1 MNLCN
6 LSNVYHYDIIL
17 IHTIMEKISK
27 PQSGYRMLLVVLL
40 TLALAIFA
48 FTGKALLLAF
58 PLSLA
63 FFLLLPGF
71 FIVEPNKAMVLLL
84 FGSYKGTVKAD
95 GFFWVNPF
103 MTKKKISLRVRNFE
117 NKPLKVNDKIGNP
130 VMVGTIVVWQ
140 VEDTFKASF
149 DVDDYENF
157 VHLQADA
164 AVRKMAGT
172 YPYDNFEDEHAE
184 VTLRSGVEDVNR
196 SLEDEISDRLQHAG
210 INVIEARIS
219 HLAYSSEIASA
230 MLQRQQATAIVA
242 ARRMIVDGA
251 VGMVE
256 MALEDLKI
264 KGIIDFENEK
274 KAAMVSN
281 LMVVLCSDKNASP
294 VVNVGTLNP

>member
-1 MNLCN
+1 
-6 LSNVYHYDIIL
+6 
-17 IHTIMEKISK
+17 
-27 PQSGYRMLLVVLL
+27 
-40 TLALAIFA
+40 
-48 FTGKALLLAF
+48 
-58 PLSLA
+58 
-63 FFLLLPGF
+63 
-71 FIVEPNKAMVLLL
+71 MVLLL
-84 FGSYKGTVKAD
+84 FGSYKGTVKSD
-95 GFFWVNPF
+95 GFFWVIPF

-140 VEDTFKASF
+140 VADTFKASF

-184 VTLRSGVEDVNR
+184 VTLRSGVEDVNK
-196 SLEDEISDRLQHAG
+196 SLEDEISARLQHAG
-210 INVIEARIS
+210 IKVIEARIS

-264 KGIIDFENEK
+264 KGIIDFEDEK

-294 VVNVGTLNP
+294 VVNVGTLNQ

>member
-1 MNLCN
+1 
-6 LSNVYHYDIIL
+6 
-17 IHTIMEKISK
+17 MEKVIK
-27 PQSGYRMLLVVLL
+27 PQSGYLLILVALGILVL
-40 TLALAIFA
+40 TIVAFAAKAFIFA
-48 FTGKALLLAF
+48 LPAALM
-58 PLSLA
+58 
-63 FFLLLPGF
+63 FFLILPGF

-103 MTKKKISLRVRNFE
+103 MSKKKISLRVRNFE

-184 VTLRSGVEDVNR
+184 ITLRSGVEDVNK

-210 INVIEARIS
+210 IKVIEARIS

-264 KGIIDFENEK
+264 KGIIDFEDEK

>member
-1 MNLCN
+1 MG
-6 LSNVYHYDIIL
+6 D
-17 IHTIMEKISK
+17 
-27 PQSGYRMLLVVLL
+27 
-40 TLALAIFA
+40 
-48 FTGKALLLAF
+48 
-58 PLSLA
+58 SLY
-63 FFLLLPGF
+63 
-71 FIVEPNKAMVLLL
+71 EQE
-84 FGSYKGTVKAD
+84 
-95 GFFWVNPF
+95 
-103 MTKKKISLRVRNFE
+103 KISLRVRNFE

-140 VEDTFKASF
+140 VADTFKASF

-172 YPYDNFEDEHAE
+172 YPYDNFEDAHAE
-184 VTLRSGVEDVNR
+184 ITLRSGVEDVNK

-210 INVIEARIS
+210 IKVIEARIS

-264 KGIIDFENEK
+264 KGIIDFEDEK

-294 VVNVGTLNP
+294 VVNVGTLNQ

>member
-1 MNLCN
+1 
-6 LSNVYHYDIIL
+6 
-17 IHTIMEKISK
+17 MEKVVK
-27 PQSGYRMLLVVLL
+27 PQSGYLFILVALGL
-40 TLALAIFA
+40 LALTIFA
-48 FTGKALLLAF
+48 FAVKAFLLAF
-58 PLSLA
+58 PVALA
-63 FFLLLPGF
+63 FFLILPGF

-103 MTKKKISLRVRNFE
+103 ISKKKISLRVRNFE

-184 VTLRSGVEDVNR
+184 VTLRSGVEDVNK

-210 INVIEARIS
+210 IKVIEARIS

-256 MALEDLKI
+256 MALDDLKI
-264 KGIIDFENEK
+264 KGIIDFEDEK

-294 VVNVGTLNP
+294 VVNVGTLNS